1 MSAKSLLPWKVTFT
15 DSRGSNTDVLGKEKV
30 GVILPVTAAQLKEIH
45 LLLFQGEVCA
55 VPCAAGTYGPN
66 CSSVCSCNNGGTC
79 SPVDGSCTCK
89 EGDARLSQPIP
100 PQMHALPWGATS
112 QGAGDLC
119 ACVSGS
125 SQGNLHVPAGNFNSR
140 DVIKGICHHGVR

>member
-30 GVILPVTAAQLKEIH
+30 GVILPVTAAQLREIH
-45 LLLFQGEVCA
+45 LFLFQGEVCA

-119 ACVSGS
+119 VRFQPRKPARACGELQQ
-125 SQGNLHVPAGNFNSR
+125 QGCN
-140 DVIKGICHHGVR
+140 KGDLSPWCDS